1 MQETRAC
8 TILRS
13 TELIKLVLTRE
24 SSRSETKQF
33 PNLDLSINFIQAQDY
48 PRDKVLCQRTEST
61 DNIGAKVRENELK
74 IQDTGENELRRKA
87 KSRWRATALKQNLYK
102 GQKHRYQFLNFL
114 MFKYCLL
121 SGIHYTLNI
130 QQCHPW
136 LRVNQQR
143 QISMNQNCHLLIE
156 TGQGRIWFK
165 VIVLASGN
173 LTPLPPFYVHPPKIL
188 LTMGEEMVY

>member
-1 MQETRAC
+1 M
-8 TILRS
+8 
-13 TELIKLVLTRE
+13 
-24 SSRSETKQF
+24 
-33 PNLDLSINFIQAQDY
+33 DLSINFIQAQDY

-102 GQKHRYQFLNFL
+102 GQKQKHRYQFLNFL

-130 QQCHPW
+130 
-136 LRVNQQR
+136 
-143 QISMNQNCHLLIE
+143 
-156 TGQGRIWFK
+156 
-165 VIVLASGN
+165 
-173 LTPLPPFYVHPPKIL
+173 
-188 LTMGEEMVY
+188 